1 MTAITADNT
10 SDFQMKQML
19 ADGYAA
25 DLPVAASTAIYKG
38 SLVGW
43 NATGYLTSYVPYAQA
58 TAPTGTPFVGIALES
73 VASQTSDGD
82 KNCRVQVKGMFE
94 YPLSA
99 AAQADVGK
107 PVYALDNATLTK
119 LHVPAPIKTGGG
131 YELVGV
137 IVGIPSAG
145 NVLVDM
151 GSPLARSAFSSGLF
165 TVTRR
170 FDVGSVTVDDEVILV
185 HETQNH
191 NGMYL
196 HSCNA
201 YVTEIISSAGGD
213 AIVRI
218 GHTRATGTTLG
229 CTLTTPDGMAAND
242 QVLGVGGCLV
252 GAADVAGAAWNATNA
267 AMILIPAD
275 VAVVAH
281 LDTIAITAPTGALDI
296 TASFAIR

>member
-1 MTAITADNT
+1 MAITADNT
-10 SDFQMKQML
+10 AFFETKHLDAEGMKV
-19 ADGYAA
+19 
-25 DLPVAASTAIYKG
+25 DLPVAASTVIYKN
-38 SLVGW
+38 SLVGL
-43 NATGYLTSYVPYAQA
+43 NATGYLTSYVPWAQA
-58 TAPTGTPFVGIALES
+58 VAPTGTPFKGLALEH

-82 KNCRVQVKGMFE
+82 ATCSVLVDGYFE
-94 YPLSA
+94 YALSA

-107 PVYALDNATLTK
+107 PVYALDNSTLTK
-119 LHVPAPIKTGGG
+119 LRVPAAVATGGG
-131 YELVGV
+131 YELVG
-137 IVGIPSAG
+137 IIAG
-145 NVLVDM
+145 VPATGTVLVAMAD
-151 GSPLARSAFSSGLF
+151 PLARAGLGAGLM
-165 TVTRR
+165 TVVRR
-170 FDVGSVTVDDEVILV
+170 FDVGSVTLADEVILV

-191 NGMYL
+191 NGGYL

-218 GHTRATGTTLG
+218 GHTRATATTLG
-229 CTLTTPDGMAAND
+229 CTLTTPNGMAAND

-281 LDTIAITAPTGALDI
+281 LDTIPITTPTGAIDI
-296 TASFAIR
+296 VASFAMR